1 MWATSLRD
9 MRPVYLIGF
18 MGAGKSTLGKRLAS
32 RMGVAFLDLDILF
45 EEKYRLTIHSFFE
58 KYGESLFRQFEYDL
72 IKSTFE
78 LQDVVIST
86 GGGTPC
92 FYDAMNLMKLNG
104 TTVYMETTPAGLASR
119 LIKSKR
125 KRPLVAGKSPDE
137 LLEFITKKLHQREY
151 WYQQANL
158 KVDAINPDLE
168 TLINEINLL
177 GKVK

>member
-1 MWATSLRD
+1 

-32 RMGVAFLDLDILF
+32 KLGFAFLDLDILF
-45 EEKYRLTIHSFFE
+45 EDKYKINIRTFFD

-104 TTVYMETTPAGLASR
+104 ITVYMETSPAGLASR
-119 LIKSKR
+119 LMNSKR
-125 KRPLVAGKSPDE
+125 QRPLVAGKSPDE
-137 LLEFITKKLHQREY
+137 LLEFITEKLLQREY
-151 WYQQANL
+151 WYQQAHL
-158 KVDAINPDLE
+158 KVDAINPDLV
-168 TLINEINLL
+168 TLIDEINLL
-177 GKVK
+177 GIVK

>member
-1 MWATSLRD
+1 

-32 RMGVAFLDLDILF
+32 KLGVAFLDLDSLF
-45 EEKYRLTIHSFFE
+45 EDKYKINIRTFFE

-92 FYDAMNLMKLNG
+92 FYDAMNLMKLKG

-119 LIKSKR
+119 LMNSKR
-125 KRPLVAGKSPDE
+125 QRPLVAGKSPDE
-137 LLEFITKKLHQREY
+137 LLEFITEKLRQREY
-151 WYQQANL
+151 WYLQAHL
-158 KVDAINPDLE
+158 KVDAINPDLV
-168 TLINEINLL
+168 TLIDEINLL
-177 GKVK
+177 GIVK

>member
-1 MWATSLRD
+1 

-18 MGAGKSTLGKRLAS
+18 MGAGKSTLGKRLALKL
-32 RMGVAFLDLDILF
+32 GVDFLDLDILF
-45 EEKYRLTIHSFFE
+45 EDKYKLNIRSFFE

-78 LQDVVIST
+78 LRDVVIST

-119 LIKSKR
+119 LMNSKR
-125 KRPLVAGKSPDE
+125 QRPLLAGKSPDE
-137 LLEFITKKLHQREY
+137 LLEYITEKLHQREY
-151 WYQQANL
+151 WYQQAHL
-158 KVDAINPDLE
+158 KVNAINPDLV
-168 TLINEINLL
+168 TLIDEINLID
-177 GKVK
+177 KEK